1 MQTPN
6 CKECKWF
13 KECAVRK
20 LALPLEYCQFEEVD
34 EHPYNE
40 EE

>member
-20 LALPLEYCQFEEVD
+20 FCLDITYCQYEREES
-34 EHPYNE
+34 
-40 EE
+40 

>member
-20 LALPLEYCQFEEVD
+20 LCLPIEYCQYKEKE
-34 EHPYNE
+34 NE
-40 EE
+40 